1 MHARLTR
8 SSGSCLRLR
17 LSVISLLLT
26 LLLAGCSFLDSS
38 SSTPPRTPTASAT
51 GHTTPTTA
59 DQTATASETSTPS
72 AAPTHGGTA
81 PTATATP
88 APVPFELTGVAFGA
102 WPGDHQG
109 ACRTNTFFTASVLIY
124 APAHN
129 PGGTVTYTWLRSE
142 TSQIAPG
149 TVTFAAG

>member
-38 SSTPPRTPTASAT
+38 SRTPPRTPTASAT
-51 GHTTPTTA
+51 ANTAPTTA

-72 AAPTHGGTA
+72 ATPTHDGTA
-81 PTATATP
+81 PTATPTLAS
-88 APVPFELTGVAFGA
+88 VPFKVTGVAFGA
-102 WPGDHQG
+102 WPGD
-109 ACRTNTFFTASVLIY
+109 
-124 APAHN
+124 
-129 PGGTVTYTWLRSE
+129 
-142 TSQIAPG
+142 
-149 TVTFAAG
+149 